1 VNKALDASDLSALK
15 KHVGAHDVVL
25 CELERVS
32 EGVVDVGLGSEMHDG
47 VDFFGFKDIV
57 DKIRTANISAD
68 KLVVREVLD
77 LIKVLNAR
85 AICLQYYP

>member
-1 VNKALDASDLSALK
+1 
-15 KHVGAHDVVL
+15 
-25 CELERVS
+25 
-32 EGVVDVGLGSEMHDG
+32 MHDG